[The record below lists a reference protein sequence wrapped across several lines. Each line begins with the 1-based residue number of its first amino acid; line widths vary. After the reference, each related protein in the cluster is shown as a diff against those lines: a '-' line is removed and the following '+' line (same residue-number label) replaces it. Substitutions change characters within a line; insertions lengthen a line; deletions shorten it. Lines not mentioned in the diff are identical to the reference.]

1 MENRNSFKDGLKRSM
16 PIVTGYVPISMAY
29 GVIGM
34 QAGVS
39 FWALIAM
46 SFFVYAGA
54 GQFMAVN
61 LFAIGASPLEMTIA
75 VGVLNFRHFVMGLSF
90 QTRIKSNQF
99 NKVLLS
105 LGLTD
110 ETFALLSLDENV
122 HPAYAKGVMLGSYLS
137 WTFGTIAGI
146 FFGNIIPETLS
157 KGLEIGIFTLFI
169 TLLVSSLEGRL
180 KMVYIPMA
188 SMVTN
193 TILSTFLSSGISIL
207 LSILVGAAFGTVIGG
222 NENE

>member
-1 MENRNSFKDGLKRSM
+1 MENRDNFKDGLKRSI
-16 PIVTGYVPISMAY
+16 PIVTGYLPISIAY
-29 GVIGM
+29 GVIGL

-39 FWALIAM
+39 AWALIAM
-46 SFFVYAGA
+46 SIFVYAGA

-90 QTRIKSNQF
+90 QTKIKSSQF

-110 ETFALLSLDENV
+110 ETFALLSLDESIS
-122 HPAYAKGVMLGSYLS
+122 PSYAKGVMVGSYLS

-146 FFGNIIPETLS
+146 FFGNIIPEDLS
-157 KGLEIGIFTLFI
+157 KGLEIAIFTLFI
-169 TLLVSSLEGRL
+169 TLLVASLDGRMN
-180 KMVYIPMA
+180 KVYIPLV
-188 SMVTN
+188 SMITN
-193 TILSTFLSSGISIL
+193 TILSRFLSSGVSIL
-207 LSILVGAAFGTVIGG
+207 LSILVGASVGVLFGG
-222 NENE
+222 NDHE

>member
-1 MENRNSFKDGLKRSM
+1 MENRNNFKDGLKRSI
-16 PIVTGYVPISMAY
+16 PIVTGYLPISMAY

-34 QAGVS
+34 QAGIS
-39 FWALIAM
+39 YWALIAM
-46 SFFVYAGA
+46 SIFVYAGA

-90 QTRIKSNQF
+90 QTRIKSSQLNR
-99 NKVLLS
+99 VLLS

-110 ETFALLSLDENV
+110 ETFALLSLEESI
-122 HPAYAKGVMLGSYLS
+122 HPSYAKGVMLGSYLS

-157 KGLEIGIFTLFI
+157 KGLEIAIFTLFI

-180 KMVYIPMA
+180 KMVYIPII
-188 SMVTN
+188 SMTTN
-193 TILSTFLSSGISIL
+193 TVLSIFFSSGISIL
-207 LSILVGAAFGTVIGG
+207 FSILVGATFGALVGG
-222 NENE
+222 KEHE

>member
-1 MENRNSFKDGLKRSM
+1 MDNRNNFKDGLKRSI
-16 PIVTGYVPISMAY
+16 PIVTGYLPISMAY

-34 QAGVS
+34 QAGIS

-46 SFFVYAGA
+46 SIFVYAGA

-90 QTRIKSNQF
+90 QTKIKSSQLNR
-99 NKVLLS
+99 VLLS

-110 ETFALLSLDENV
+110 ETFALLSLDENI
-122 HPAYAKGVMLGSYLS
+122 HPSYAKGVMLGSYLS

-146 FFGNIIPETLS
+146 FFGNIIPEILS
-157 KGLEIGIFTLFI
+157 KGLEIAIFTLFI

-180 KMVYIPMA
+180 KMIYIPII
-188 SMVTN
+188 SMTTN
-193 TILSTFLSSGISIL
+193 TVLSIFFSSGISIL
-207 LSILVGAAFGTVIGG
+207 FSILVGATVGALVGG
-222 NENE
+222 KEDE

>member
-1 MENRNSFKDGLKRSM
+1 MENWNNFKDGLKRSI
-16 PIVTGYVPISMAY
+16 PIVTGYLPISMAY

-34 QAGVS
+34 QAGIS

-46 SFFVYAGA
+46 SIFVYAGA

-90 QTRIKSNQF
+90 QTRIKSSQLNR
-99 NKVLLS
+99 VLLS

-110 ETFALLSLDENV
+110 ETFALLSLEESI
-122 HPAYAKGVMLGSYLS
+122 HPSYAKGVMLGSYLS

-157 KGLEIGIFTLFI
+157 KGLEIAIFTLFI

-180 KMVYIPMA
+180 KMVYIPII
-188 SMVTN
+188 SMTTN
-193 TILSTFLSSGISIL
+193 TVLSIFFSSGISIL
-207 LSILVGAAFGTVIGG
+207 FSILVGATFGALVGG
-222 NENE
+222 KEHE

>member
-1 MENRNSFKDGLKRSM
+1 MENRNNFKDGLKRSI
-16 PIVTGYVPISMAY
+16 PIVTGYLPISMAY

-34 QAGVS
+34 QAGIS

-46 SFFVYAGA
+46 SIFVYAGA

-90 QTRIKSNQF
+90 QTRIKSSQLNR
-99 NKVLLS
+99 VLLS

-110 ETFALLSLDENV
+110 ETFALLSLEESI
-122 HPAYAKGVMLGSYLS
+122 HPSYAKGVMLGSYLS

-157 KGLEIGIFTLFI
+157 KGLEIAIFTLFI

-180 KMVYIPMA
+180 KMVYIPII
-188 SMVTN
+188 SMTTN
-193 TILSTFLSSGISIL
+193 TVLSIFFSSGISIL
-207 LSILVGAAFGTVIGG
+207 FSILVGATFGALVGG
-222 NENE
+222 KEHE